1 MPNLLDDFKNNPTGS
16 LVTIRCAPWYYKDK
30 VTLVGDAAHAVV
42 PFYGQGMNAAFE
54 DCVVLDE
61 CLEKFPDNRER
72 AFAEYFSRR
81 KQNADALADLA
92 IGNFIEMRDKTASK
106 TFRAKKKLD
115 HARELQKNPGSLD
128 TRKKIADM
136 EAAAKA
142 EEARQEQEEKHEKE
156 KLQAALQKQ
165 LEAPGPVTLPD
176 WTPATPQF
184 HAAGKPTKKIV
195 DEEVKIIQ
203 TGTSS
208 LTPKELADAWEAAA
222 VAANNLNHGRNNI
235 EVNGKLT
242 TIMFLSTRTD
252 PVQEIKLEA
261 SREPGG
267 KITQ

>member
-1 MPNLLDDFKNNPTGS
+1 MCSKYLPTVFVVISLLFALSTRAQDGNPLEDPDLKAALKQAQEMQKN
-16 LVTIRCAPWYYKDK
+16 
-30 VTLVGDAAHAVV
+30 
-42 PFYGQGMNAAFE
+42 
-54 DCVVLDE
+54 
-61 CLEKFPDNRER
+61 
-72 AFAEYFSRR
+72 
-81 KQNADALADLA
+81 
-92 IGNFIEMRDKTASK
+92 
-106 TFRAKKKLD
+106 
-115 HARELQKNPGSLD
+115 ARELQKNPGSLD

-142 EEARQEQEEKHEKE
+142 EEARQEQEEKREKE

-176 WTPATPQF
+176 CTPATPQF

-208 LTPKELADAWEAAA
+208 LTPKELADGWEAAA

-252 PVQEIKLEA
+252 PVQEVKLEA

-267 KITQ
+267 KITQVEISSPLPKPDIGSE

>member
-1 MPNLLDDFKNNPTGS
+1 MHSRHFLYSILVIVCLLFAGALHAQDNPLNDPDLKEMLKEAEKMQKESGEFQKQNPTS
-16 LVTIRCAPWYYKDK
+16 
-30 VTLVGDAAHAVV
+30 
-42 PFYGQGMNAAFE
+42 
-54 DCVVLDE
+54 
-61 CLEKFPDNRER
+61 PD
-72 AFAEYFSRR
+72 
-81 KQNADALADLA
+81 
-92 IGNFIEMRDKTASK
+92 T
-106 TFRAKKKLD
+106 KKKL
-115 HARELQKNPGSLD
+115 AEL
-128 TRKKIADM
+128 
-136 EAAAKA
+136 EAQAKE

-208 LTPKELADAWEAAA
+208 LTPKELADGWESAA

-252 PVQEIKLEA
+252 PVQEVKLEA

-267 KITQ
+267 KITQIEISSPLPKPEIGSE